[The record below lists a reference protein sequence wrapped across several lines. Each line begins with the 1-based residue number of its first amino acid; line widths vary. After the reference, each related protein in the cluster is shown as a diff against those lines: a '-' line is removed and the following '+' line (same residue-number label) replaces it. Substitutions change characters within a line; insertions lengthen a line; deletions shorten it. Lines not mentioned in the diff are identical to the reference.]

1 MMAAANPSVVAR
13 SAQAKPHIGNQP
25 FTLRNWY
32 RKINWLNTTLVVLIP
47 AYGLYLT
54 RFTPLTRPT
63 LLWSILYY
71 FMTAFGITGGYHRLW
86 SHRCYSARLPLRL
99 LLAFTGAGAIQGS
112 IRWWSANHRAHH
124 RWTDTMK
131 DPYSVM
137 RGLLFS
143 HIGWMVLNND
153 PKVKGRTDISD
164 LDSDAIVVFQHKHYG
179 KLLLFAAWIFPAMV
193 AGLGW
198 GDWWGGLV
206 YAELIRACFVQQATF
221 CVNSLAHWIGEQPF
235 DDRRS
240 PRDHVLTALV
250 TMGEGYDIALPPYLN
265 CLLMLNR
272 YHNFHHEFPSDYRKS
287 HLRLV
292 LLYLTN
298 SLGNAII
305 WYQYDPTKWLIWAMS
320 IIPLFPQTY
329 DLKTFRSNEIEKGR
343 LQQQQKALDKKRST
357 LDWGAPLA
365 QLPVISWDDFQA
377 QASVNGAALVAIAGV
392 IHDISPFI
400 LDHPGGKALI
410 KSAIGKDATALF
422 NGGVY
427 EHSNAAHNLLSTMR
441 VGILRGGQEVEVW
454 KNESN
459 TLMKDKL
466 GKTVTRAGE
475 QITRVAAPVVAAVAA

>member
-1 MMAAANPSVVAR
+1 MESLPSIPEGMAINITS
-13 SAQAKPHIGNQP
+13 KPLHISHQP
-25 FTLRNWY
+25 VTLRNWY
-32 RKINWLNTTLVVLIP
+32 KKINWLNTTLVVLIP
-47 AYGLYLT
+47 ATGLYLART
-54 RFTPLTRPT
+54 TPLTRPT

-71 FMTAFGITGGYHRLW
+71 FCTAFGITGGYHRLW

-99 LLAFTGAGAIQGS
+99 FLAFTGAGAIQGS

-164 LDSDAIVVFQHKHYG
+164 LDSDAIVVWQHKHYG
-179 KLLLFAAWIFPAMV
+179 KCLLFAAWVFPMLV

-206 YAELIRACFVQQATF
+206 YAGIIRACFVQQATF

-250 TMGEGYDIALPPYLN
+250 TMGEGY
-265 CLLMLNR
+265 
-272 YHNFHHEFPSDYRKS
+272 HNFHHEFPSDYR
-287 HLRLV
+287 
-292 LLYLTN
+292 
-298 SLGNAII
+298 NAII
-305 WYQYDPTKWLIWAMS
+305 WYQYDPTKWLIYLMS
-320 IIPLFPQTY
+320 LIPLFPQTHS
-329 DLKTFRSNEIEKGR
+329 LKTFRSNEIEKGR
-343 LQQQQKALDKKRST
+343 LQQQQKALDKKRSG
-357 LDWGAPLA
+357 LDWGAPLS
-365 QLPVISWDDFQA
+365 QLPVIDWDDF
-377 QASVNGAALVAIAGV
+377 VGRCTDEGAMLVAIAGV
-392 IHDISPFI
+392 IHDVSAFVAE
-400 LDHPGGKALI
+400 HPGGKTLI

-427 EHSNAAHNLLSTMR
+427 QHSNAAHNLLSTMR
-441 VGILRGGQEVEVW
+441 VGVLRGGQEVEVW
-454 KNESN
+454 KKQWAGMEGH
-459 TLMKDKL
+459 
-466 GKTVTRAGE
+466 GKAKILDQVTRVE
-475 QITRVAAPVVAAVAA
+475 KPVAVAVAA